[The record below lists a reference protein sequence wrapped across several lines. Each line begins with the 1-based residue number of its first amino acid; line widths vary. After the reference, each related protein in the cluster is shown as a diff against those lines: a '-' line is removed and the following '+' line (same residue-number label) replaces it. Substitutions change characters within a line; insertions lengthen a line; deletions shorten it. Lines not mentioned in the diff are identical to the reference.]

1 MSKEPGLALSVIVM
15 AVLTAAG
22 SLAVLLVPQWQRQRP
37 ALAGVVNVH
46 LHADGTL
53 RLWNTPVA
61 ADQMPSLLQQVRQ
74 RFPEAR
80 VRLVP
85 DPQVSWA
92 EVQGLLIRLD
102 PIDSD
107 VELELPA
114 TTRP

>member
-1 MSKEPGLALSVIVM
+1 MRKAPGLALALLVTAALI
-15 AVLTAAG
+15 AAG
-22 SLAVLLVPQWQRQRP
+22 SLAVLLIPQWQRQRP
-37 ALAGVVNVH
+37 ALAGVVNLHV
-46 LHADGTL
+46 HADGTL

-61 ADQMPSLLQQVRQ
+61 ADRMPSLLQQVRQ

-85 DPQVSWA
+85 DPQVSWG
-92 EVQGLLIRLD
+92 EVQRLLIRLD